1 MNAPIELIE
10 GFFDTSFESLW
21 ETIEWERRDTA
32 PRRECWMTD
41 TYSEYTYGSGAG
53 ERTYEPR
60 EWHPVAKEIQSKLKD
75 LLGYTLEGC
84 FVNGYDNERQHL
96 GWHADDS
103 PEMDDD
109 RAIAVVSYGAE
120 RYINFRPRGH
130 KGVAPVTLLMP
141 SGSLLLM
148 KPGMQDEWDH
158 KIPKHSAA
166 CGPRLSLTYRG
177 IV

>member
-1 MNAPIELIE
+1 MDLPIEVIE
-10 GFFDTSFESLW
+10 DFYDADPVELW
-21 ETIEWERRDTA
+21 NTIEWERRDA

-41 TYSEYTYGSGAG
+41 TNTEYTYGSGNG
-53 ERTYEPR
+53 ERTYIPKT
-60 EWHPVAKEIQSKLKD
+60 WHIVAKNIQTELTS

-84 FVNGYDNERQHL
+84 FINGYEDERQHL

-109 RAIAVVSYGAE
+109 RAIAVVSYGAD
-120 RYINFRPRGH
+120 RFINFRPRGH
-130 KGVAPVTLLMP
+130 KGPAPHSVLMP

-158 KIPKHSAA
+158 KIPKHFAK
-166 CGPRLSLTYRG
+166 CGFRISLTYRG